1 VRAPQYEAGRG
12 LTAQLETRKRKLAVP
27 IVLSA
32 RAATGASER
41 THSPNPLLG
50 KNCQD
55 AERLSANFVRQRDLD
70 AVQGGVNR
78 LPQVVMRVEIGEL
91 G

>member
-1 VRAPQYEAGRG
+1 MV
-12 LTAQLETRKRKLAVP
+12 
-27 IVLSA
+27 S
-32 RAATGASER
+32 

-50 KNCQD
+50 KNRQD
-55 AERLSANFVRQRDLD
+55 AERLSANFVRQGDLD
-70 AVQGGVNR
+70 PVQGGVNR